1 MKPNPAPLF
10 VLAPALTTLLCGSP
24 AAADTAPTR
33 LRCNQSGAQVFEVEF
48 GGPRYADSFS
58 VHSFDGNLIKKLLTA
73 GELGFTFGSSSIRG
87 HLSMGRCTATP
98 AARDVIL
105 SCSPTS
111 APGRDWVFGTYQF
124 QHSRKIGATDF
135 YEDITVE
142 RGLRIDSM
150 RLTVKKQRT
159 YDPVLRRDYT
169 AAHVT
174 LELDGQSP
182 FASFSLK
189 DERTLGEIVPEDRL
203 TPWETCAFVK

>member
-1 MKPNPAPLF
+1 MKSIPAA
-10 VLAPALTTLLCGSP
+10 VPALAALLFSLP
-24 AAADTAPTR
+24 ASADTAPTR
-33 LRCNQSGAQVFEVEF
+33 MVCNQAGTQVFEVQF
-48 GGPRYADSFS
+48 GGSRYADRFN

-73 GELGFTFGSSSIRG
+73 GELGFTFGSSTIG
-87 HLSMGRCTATP
+87 GYLSMGRCTATP
-98 AARDVIL
+98 GGRDVIL
-105 SCSPTS
+105 SCSVTS
-111 APGRDWVFGTYQF
+111 APAGSDWAFGTYRF

-150 RLTVKKQRT
+150 RLTVKKQRV

-169 AAHVT
+169 AARLT

-182 FASFSLK
+182 FASYSLK
-189 DERTLGEIVPEDRL
+189 EERTLGEIVPEDRL